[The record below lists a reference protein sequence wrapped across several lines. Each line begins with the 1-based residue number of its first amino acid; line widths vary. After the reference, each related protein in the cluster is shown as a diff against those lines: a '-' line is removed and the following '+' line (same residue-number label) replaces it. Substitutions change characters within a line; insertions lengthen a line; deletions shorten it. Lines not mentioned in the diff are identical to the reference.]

1 MRLTFAFWLPA
12 IASVGLTVAAA
23 FTYRL
28 PGDLAIIHWI
38 QKDQPGHLIKLFTDA
53 VGWINEPLIVV
64 FGAIAGCLLL
74 IRRRWITAFGLL
86 AVLIAI
92 APVSTIKQLVGRP
105 RPPADLVN
113 VLTSSD
119 SLSFPSGHVFL
130 ATVIFGS
137 MIFYAD
143 KIVGPNR
150 LFVAAFRAVLIFIT
164 LDIGFSRLYK
174 GVHWP
179 SDVLGGYLLG
189 SVGLWLMIWVYE
201 RFIASYF
208 SKVLVR
214 MNLASFAQKSSV

>member
-1 MRLTFAFWLPA
+1 MRFSYAFWLLA
-12 IASVGLTVAAA
+12 AASVGLTVAAA
-23 FTYRL
+23 FTHRL
-28 PGDLAIIHWI
+28 PGDLAIVHWI
-38 QKDQPGHLIKLFTDA
+38 QKDQPVHWIKLCTDT
-53 VGWINEPLIVV
+53 VGWISPPLIVV
-64 FGAIAGCLLL
+64 FGAITGCLLL
-74 IRRRWITAFGLL
+74 IRRRWITAFALL
-86 AVLIAI
+86 TVLVAI

-105 RPPADLVN
+105 RPAADLVN

-137 MIFYAD
+137 MIYYAD
-143 KIVGPNR
+143 RIIGPNR
-150 LFVAAFRAVLIFIT
+150 LFVALFRAVLIFIT
-164 LDIGFSRLYK
+164 VDIGFSRLYK

-201 RFIASYF
+201 RFIVSYL

-214 MNLASFAQKSSV
+214 MKLASFAQE